1 MKPQDIQIIQ
11 SVLEAIKEPIKVTE
25 IYDKAKEL
33 FEKGEIENM
42 FDYGGE
48 TPDRTASSYIYTALN
63 KGEELPFL
71 KTQEKPVLIALKD
84 AANDPVLNIEKPGVS
99 SVKIAHNKI
108 MHERDLHPFL
118 TYMAIH
124 NENLKCYTKTIF
136 HEESLK
142 SPKGTDR
149 WLYPDMVG
157 VRFLHAEWPNENLI
171 AFSKKFDTLP
181 VKLVSFELKKEISVN
196 NCRECYFQ
204 AISNS
209 SWANEGYLVG
219 HHIDTHNPKLMD
231 LLKRLHASFGIGV
244 IDLRTDEDKSA
255 ILLNA
260 KYKEKIDYT
269 VASELSE
276 KNPKFSG
283 FLKSVVD
290 YDPKNQNRY
299 KDEFD
304 EVKKK
309 EELYPNPSLSF

>member
-1 MKPQDIQIIQ
+1 MKSRDIEIIQ
-11 SVLEAIKEPIKVTE
+11 SVLEITGPIKVTE
-25 IYDKAKEL
+25 VYHKAKEL
-33 FEKGEIENM
+33 FEEGKIKNM
-42 FDYGGE
+42 FDYGGN
-48 TPDRTASSYIYTALN
+48 TPDQSVSASIYTALN
-63 KGEELPFL
+63 KGEELPFF
-71 KTQEKPVLIALKD
+71 KAREKPTLIALKS
-84 AANDPVLNIEKPGVS
+84 AAKELVLNAQKPSAPG
-99 SVKIAHNKI
+99 VKIA
-108 MHERDLHPFL
+108 HERDLHPFL
-118 TYMAIH
+118 TYMAIN

-136 HEESLK
+136 HEESSK
-142 SPKGTDR
+142 SIKGMDR

-157 VRFLHAEWPNENLI
+157 VRFLHAEWSNENLI

-181 VKLVSFELKKEISVN
+181 IKLVSFELKKEISVH
-196 NCRECYFQ
+196 NCREYYFQ

-219 HHIDTHNPKLMD
+219 RHIDMHNPQLMD

-269 VASELSE
+269 MTQELSD

-290 YDPKNQNRY
+290 YDPDFPNRY